1 MNLHLHPL
9 QQEEG
14 RSYILHIVN
23 FIVLH
28 LAVGNRWLSCIVA
41 TCKFMNTKT
50 ATASAA
56 PTTTHPSQVFP
67 KPSSLLLLRTV
78 VNNTNYSDESLDKRI
93 AKDCE
98 DHASKIKISLTCF
111 GLLKNNDFSAEDEE
125 CPGVLIGNQ
134 ISLELA
140 KWANFWAFENVSV
153 IFALR
158 HALTLLL
165 PTSLTIFVN
174 PVFIYA

>member
-1 MNLHLHPL
+1 MTA
-9 QQEEG
+9 
-14 RSYILHIVN
+14 IL
-23 FIVLH
+23 
-28 LAVGNRWLSCIVA
+28 NRWLSCIVA

-78 VNNTNYSDESLDKRI
+78 VNNTNYSKKIE
-93 AKDCE
+93 KDCE

-125 CPGVLIGNQ
+125 CTGLIGNQ
-134 ISLELA
+134 ISLVLA
-140 KWANFWAFENVSV
+140 KCANFWAFENVSV

-174 PVFIYA
+174 LVFIYA